1 MSASISASES
11 LAKAQLSLYRWER
24 EGGGWREDF
33 LVEEAPLELFLNGE
47 PFVTLLRSPGKDRS
61 LCAGHLWSEG
71 VIEERADLRG
81 LFPCPIAPERRWYAQ
96 LADRVP
102 LPRRE
107 RQSVSSSSCGLCGLV
122 SASALNRRWRERPE
136 PFLLSHS
143 EAYQLT
149 EALRATQPL
158 FRETGGAHGCA
169 RFNEAG
175 QLMGS
180 TAEDLGR
187 HNAFDKALGELLLS
201 DGHVDLPAPFGLVTS
216 SRVSSELVQKALVVG
231 ASALVAV
238 GAASALAH
246 RFAAEAGLPLY
257 SFIRAYS
264 GNRHPLER
272 R

>member
-1 MSASISASES
+1 M
-11 LAKAQLSLYRWER
+11 
-24 EGGGWREDF
+24 
-33 LVEEAPLELFLNGE
+33 EEAPLELFLNGE
-47 PFVTLLRSPGKDRS
+47 PFVTLLRSPGKDRE

-71 VIEERADLRG
+71 IIEERADLRG
-81 LFPCPIAPERRWYAQ
+81 LFPCPIAPEHRWYAQ

-107 RQSVSSSSCGLCGLV
+107 RQSVSSASCGLCGLV
-122 SASALNRRWRERPE
+122 SASALDRRWRVRPR
-136 PFLLSHS
+136 PFILSHD

-158 FRETGGAHGCA
+158 FKETGGAHGCA
-169 RFNEAG
+169 RFDEGG
-175 QLMGS
+175 QLLGC

-187 HNAFDKALGELLLS
+187 HNAFDKALGELFLS
-201 DGHVDLPAPFGLVTS
+201 DNHRASLTPFGLVTS

-246 RFAAEAGLPLY
+246 RIASEAGLPLY
-257 SFIRAYS
+257 SFIRAHS